1 MQRRQC
7 KSKPSPAR
15 SGTVQSGVE
24 DSGAQRRESRRA
36 ASERASER
44 LRGYEHTALREQQCA
59 VAVPVSHVQ
68 SCTVLVALAR
78 RERWCW
84 AGAGAGAGAH
94 PSCRTSAEL
103 NCRKKLA
110 QRAALI
116 SAPGDRGNRR

>member
-24 DSGAQRRESRRA
+24 DSGAQRGESP
-36 ASERASER
+36 EGQRASER

-59 VAVPVSHVQ
+59 VAVPVSTR
-68 SCTVLVALAR
+68 STST
-78 RERWCW
+78 ERWCW
-84 AGAGAGAGAH
+84 AGAGAH

-103 NCRKKLA
+103 NCEKKLA
-110 QRAALI
+110 ERAALI